1 MSFGAAIKYC
11 FKHPFTFTGRAR
23 RSEFWWFF
31 LLLQIISLV
40 LGVIFVILMFVAL
53 EPVIS
58 GTDPVTG
65 QANDDDVIRWLTSM
79 AILTGFATLVGT
91 VIQVFMLAPNARRL
105 HDIDQSAH
113 WLWFYLVGLSIVPIL
128 MAIADGTRGPNK
140 YGPDPK
146 AAERAPLQPTAPG
159 GYAAAGFAV
168 TAPGLTLNP
177 PPYAQPAAAPVANSA
192 PASGLP
198 EVPPAP

>member
-31 LLLQIISLV
+31 LLLEIISLL

-79 AILTGFATLVGT
+79 AILTGFATLFGT
-91 VIQVFMLAPNARRL
+91 VIQLFMLAPNARRL

-140 YGPDPK
+140 YGADPK
-146 AAERAPLQPTAPG
+146 EAKRAPLPPLPPG
-159 GYAAAGFAV
+159 GFAAAGFAV
-168 TAPGLTLNP
+168 SAPGPTLTP
-177 PPYAQPAAAPVANSA
+177 PPYVPPAVAPVAN
-192 PASGLP
+192 PTTASGP
-198 EVPPAP
+198 SEAPPAP